1 MKVLNQSLLSITKGV
16 IIHQVNC
23 QHVMGAG
30 IALAIRKQY
39 PQHYQ
44 DYMKAE
50 LKLGNLVCSHIS
62 RDFGIIGIC
71 AQDRYGRDKR
81 YTDYGAFTDCLKEIA
96 LLKAKSPSVN
106 YYMPVGIGCN
116 NAGGD
121 WKIVSELIGA
131 FAPFIILC
139 DLREEK

>member
-1 MKVLNQSLLSITKGV
+1 MEVLNQSLLNITKGV

-30 IALAIRKQY
+30 IALAIRQQY

-44 DYMKAE
+44 DYMKAD
-50 LKLGNLVCSHIS
+50 LKLGKLVCSRIS
-62 RDFGIIGIC
+62 NTFGIIGIC

-81 YTDYGAFTDCLKEIA
+81 YTDYDAFVKCLKEIA
-96 LLKAKSPSVN
+96 ALKTKNPTVN
-106 YYMPVGIGCN
+106 YYMPMGIGCG

-121 WKIVSELIGA
+121 WKIISELIGA

-139 DLREEK
+139 DYKKEI